1 MRILVTGVTG
11 QIGGSLASRLSETS
25 TVIAADRT
33 VLDLTR
39 TSEIPGKLAELAPD
53 VIVNPAAYTAV
64 DRAEDEREL
73 AFVLNSHAPAVLARW
88 AAEHGVPIVHFSTDY
103 VFSGAGGRPWLETDD
118 PGPLSTYGESKLAGE
133 LAVRNAGGSHLV
145 VRTSWV
151 YSSSGGNFLT
161 TIVRLAK
168 ERRELRI
175 VADQVGAPTSVK
187 IIVDIVSSAL
197 TRPADLTEFF
207 AGAGGLIH
215 LSASG
220 ATSWHGFATAIV
232 DGLHA
237 RKLPLAVERIVPIAT
252 EEYPTKARRPLN
264 SRLDLSRLSQSFGVV
279 PPQWSHGL
287 ERELDQIAMAGHNR
301 ETEGGTH

>member
-33 VLDLTR
+33 VLDLSR

-73 AFVLNSHAPAVLARW
+73 AFIVNSHAPAVLARW

-103 VFSGAGGRPWLETDD
+103 VFSGVGGRPWLEIDD
-118 PGPLSTYGESKLAGE
+118 PRPLSTYGESKLAGE
-133 LAVRNAGGSHLV
+133 LAVRNAGGAHLV

-237 RKLPLAVERIVPIAT
+237 RRFPLAVERIVPIAT

-287 ERELDQIAMAGHNR
+287 ERELDQIATAGHNR
-301 ETEGGTH
+301 ETKGGTH